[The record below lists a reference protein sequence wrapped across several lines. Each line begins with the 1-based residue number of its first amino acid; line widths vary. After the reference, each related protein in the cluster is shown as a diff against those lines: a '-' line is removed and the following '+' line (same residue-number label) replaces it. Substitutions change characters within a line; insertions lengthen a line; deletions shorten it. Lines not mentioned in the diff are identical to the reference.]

1 MKGVGS
7 VPKPDAYRLVSISQ
21 IKENPHPLM
30 RLYRY
35 IVGFFLGSTLA
46 LSMTTIW
53 ADTGSGQRT
62 LALVIGAFF
71 DPRPLPALP
80 DLTLAEAL
88 EVQDYLVMNLRPD
101 YGAVAG
107 YKRAQTAGADLVT
120 ALLLESMFTSTGST
134 LTVPA
139 GVAIATELE
148 LLVRVGSGDLN
159 QATNRA
165 QAAATIAEV
174 LPAVEVRDVALVLAQ
189 QHVAPAAAAV
199 NGGARYLVLGAP
211 LPIPLVEG
219 ARAWSG
225 AFAAQ
230 LYDSTAALLASGAG
244 LAEAEHP
251 LDVVLRLKAALHARG
266 RTLQAGDLLA
276 LGSLG
281 PSVAPPPPGRLEAV
295 FQTPFG
301 NGRVIFALR

>member
-1 MKGVGS
+1 MRVGS
-7 VPKPDAYRLVSISQ
+7 GPKPGVYRLVSISQ

-46 LSMTTIW
+46 LSVTTATW
-53 ADTGSGQRT
+53 ADSGPGQRT
-62 LALVIGAFF
+62 LTLVIGAFF

-80 DLTLAEAL
+80 DLTLTEAL

-120 ALLLESMFTSTGST
+120 ALLLENMFTSTGST
-134 LTVPA
+134 LMVPA

-211 LPIPLVEG
+211 LAIPLVEG

-281 PSVAPPPPGRLEAV
+281 PSVAAPPGRLEAV

>member
-1 MKGVGS
+1 MGVGS
-7 VPKPDAYRLVSISQ
+7 VPKPGAYRLVLISQ

-30 RLYRY
+30 CLYRY

-71 DPRPLPALP
+71 DPQPLPALP

-107 YKRAQTAGADLVT
+107 YK
-120 ALLLESMFTSTGST
+120 
-134 LTVPA
+134 
-139 GVAIATELE
+139 
-148 LLVRVGSGDLN
+148 
-159 QATNRA
+159 RA

-211 LPIPLVEG
+211 LAIMPAEG
-219 ARAWSG
+219 APVWSG

-230 LYDSTAALLASGAG
+230 LYDSTVALLASGVG

-251 LDVVLRLKAALHARG
+251 LDMVLRLKAALHARG

-281 PSVAPPPPGRLEAV
+281 PSVATPPPGRLEAV

-301 NGRVIFALR
+301 NGRVFFALR